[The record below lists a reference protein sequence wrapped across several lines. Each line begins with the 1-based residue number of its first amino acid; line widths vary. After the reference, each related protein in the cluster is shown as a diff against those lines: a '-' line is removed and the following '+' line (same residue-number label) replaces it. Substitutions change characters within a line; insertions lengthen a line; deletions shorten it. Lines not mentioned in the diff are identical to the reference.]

1 MNKTTYTNMAKV
13 WQFAETHALEEEN
26 DVLRKARADAE
37 TAKLPQGSAAQAD
50 LLRFITRSLNA
61 TSIISVGTGSI
72 VEALQLVEGLG
83 GAGQLTAVDSSARG
97 ITMIRSLFDDIS
109 DAAEN
114 RTTLRAVNTSPAVF
128 LPRLNAGTYDLI
140 VVSGVASNY
149 EPSFVE
155 AANLLKTGGR
165 IIFTDMS
172 GLAYPDGDKPNAM
185 RTLLS
190 KVEDDDRFE
199 QTLTP
204 TGTGMLIAV
213 KR

>member
-1 MNKTTYTNMAKV
+1 MKNASYTNMAKV
-13 WQFAETHALEEEN
+13 WEFAETHALSLEN

-37 TAKLPQGSAAQAD
+37 HAGLPQGSAAQAN
-50 LLRFITRSLNA
+50 LLRFITRTMNA

-72 VEALQLVEGLG
+72 VEVLQLAEGLG

-97 ITMIRSLFDDIS
+97 ITMIRSLFADMS
-109 DAAEN
+109 DSADN
-114 RTTLRAVNTSPAVF
+114 RTTLRAVNTSPTVF

-149 EPSFVE
+149 APSFE
-155 AANLLKTGGR
+155 QATNLLKVGGC

-172 GLAYPDGDKPNAM
+172 GLAYPDDNKPDAM
-185 RTLLS
+185 HALLTN
-190 KVEDDDRFE
+190 VEDDERFE
-199 QTLTP
+199 QALTP
-204 TGTGMLIAV
+204 TGTDMLVAV

>member
-13 WQFAETHALEEEN
+13 WEMAETHALSLEN
-26 DVLRKARADAE
+26 DVLRKARSDAE
-37 TAKLPQGSAAQAD
+37 KAKLPQGSAAQAN
-50 LLRFITRSLNA
+50 LLRFITRTLNA

-97 ITMIRSLFDDIS
+97 ITMIRSLFADIS
-109 DAAEN
+109 DSVEN
-114 RTTLRAVNTSPAVF
+114 RTTLRAVNTSPTVF

-149 EPSFVE
+149 APSFTE
-155 AANLLKTGGR
+155 AANLLKVGGR
-165 IIFTDMS
+165 IVFTDMS
-172 GLAYPDGDKPNAM
+172 GLAYPGDGKPDAM
-185 RTLLS
+185 RALLAT
-190 KVEDDDRFE
+190 VEDDKRFE
-199 QTLTP
+199 QALTP
-204 TGTGMLIAV
+204 TGTGMLVAV

>member
-13 WQFAETHALEEEN
+13 WEFTEEHALGLEN

-37 TAKLPQGSAAQAD
+37 AAGLPQGSAAQAN
-50 LLRFITRSLNA
+50 LLRFITRTLNA

-97 ITMIRSLFDDIS
+97 ITIIRSLFADFS
-109 DAAEN
+109 DSVDN
-114 RTTLRAVNTSPAVF
+114 RTTLRAVNTSPTVF

-149 EPSFVE
+149 APSFE
-155 AANLLKTGGR
+155 QAANLLKAGGR

-172 GLAYPDGDKPNAM
+172 GSAFPDDDKPNAM
-185 RTLLS
+185 RTLLTQ
-190 KVEDDDRFE
+190 VEDDERFE
-199 QTLTP
+199 EALTP

>member
-13 WQFAETHALEEEN
+13 WEMVETHALSLES

-37 TAKLPQGSAAQAD
+37 KAKLPQGSAAQAN
-50 LLRFITRSLNA
+50 LLRFITRTLNA
-61 TSIISVGTGSI
+61 TSIISIGTGSI

-97 ITMIRSLFDDIS
+97 ITMIRSLFADIS
-109 DAAEN
+109 DSVDN
-114 RTTLRAVNTSPAVF
+114 RTTLRAVNTSPTVF

-149 EPSFVE
+149 APSFVE
-155 AANLLKTGGR
+155 AANLLKVGGR

-172 GLAYPDGDKPNAM
+172 GLAYPGDGKAEAM
-185 RTLLS
+185 QALLTN
-190 KVEDDDRFE
+190 VEDDERFE
-199 QTLTP
+199 QALTP

>member
-13 WQFAETHALEEEN
+13 WEFAETHALSEEN

-37 TAKLPQGSAAQAD
+37 KAKLPQGSAAQAN

-61 TSIISVGTGSI
+61 TSIISIGTGSI

-97 ITMIRSLFDDIS
+97 ITMIRSLFADIS
-109 DAAEN
+109 DSAEN

-149 EPSFVE
+149 EPSFAE

-172 GLAYPDGDKPNAM
+172 GLAYPDNGKAEAM
-185 RTLLS
+185 RALLTN
-190 KVEDDDRFE
+190 VEDDDRFE
-199 QTLTP
+199 ATLTP
-204 TGTGMLIAV
+204 TGTGMLIAA

>member
-13 WQFAETHALEEEN
+13 WEMAETHALSLES

-37 TAKLPQGSAAQAD
+37 KAKLPQGSAAQAN
-50 LLRFITRSLNA
+50 LLRFITRTLNA

-72 VEALQLVEGLG
+72 VEAMQLVEGLG

-97 ITMIRSLFDDIS
+97 ITLIRSLFADIS
-109 DAAEN
+109 DSVDN
-114 RTTLRAVNTSPAVF
+114 RTTLRAVNTSPTVF

-155 AANLLKTGGR
+155 AANLLKVGGR

-172 GLAYPDGDKPNAM
+172 GLAYPRDGKAEAM
-185 RTLLS
+185 RALLTN
-190 KVEDDDRFE
+190 VEDDERFE
-199 QTLTP
+199 QALTP

>member
-13 WQFAETHALEEEN
+13 WQFAEEHALGLEN
-26 DVLRKARADAE
+26 DTVRKARADAE
-37 TAKLPQGSAAQAD
+37 AAGLPQGSAAQAD
-50 LLRFITRSLNA
+50 LLRFITQTLNA

-72 VEALQLVEGLG
+72 VETLQLVDGLG

-97 ITMIRSLFDDIS
+97 ITMIRDLFS
-109 DAAEN
+109 DFSDSSDN
-114 RTTLRAVNTSPAVF
+114 RTTLRAVNTSPTVF

-140 VVSGVASNY
+140 VVSGIVSNY

-155 AANLLKTGGR
+155 AANLLKVGGR

-172 GLAYPDGDKPNAM
+172 GLAYPDDNKADVM
-185 RTLLS
+185 RTLLTN
-190 KVEDDDRFE
+190 VEDDERFE
-199 QTLTP
+199 QALTP
-204 TGTGMLIAV
+204 TGTGMLTAV